1 VLASA
6 VMVAGAGL
14 MWLWQRQFGRATALA
29 AGFAALAVSPLH
41 NYLYGHSL
49 VLFTSSVNLPQT
61 LLMPPLDYARAA
73 LELLTFDFAGDHVR
87 RALAQLGRWLSG
99 PQEWLFTVP
108 LHAFGI
114 ATLVRVG
121 LFGSRFD
128 PWLRLIALATLLQHG
143 IGISYINFVRY
154 NLGTW
159 LLTLLVAAAWLQ
171 GEGLALLGPRIEDAW
186 RRNALV
192 RRLADGIDD
201 LAGILGLQDPG
212 GPGKTPAARHAARPS

>member
-1 VLASA
+1 
-6 VMVAGAGL
+6 MVVGAGL
-14 MWLWQRQFGRATALA
+14 MWLWQRQFGRAAALA

-41 NYLYGHSL
+41 NYVFGHSL
-49 VLFTSSVNLPQT
+49 VLFTSSVSLPQT

-73 LELLTFDFAGDHVR
+73 LELVTLDFAGDHVK
-87 RALAQLGRWLSG
+87 RAVAQLGRWLSG

-108 LHAFGI
+108 LHALGV

-171 GEGLALLGPRIEDAW
+171 GEGLAVLGHTMPRLEDAW

-192 RRLADGIDD
+192 RRLAGGIDD
-201 LAGILGLQDPG
+201 LAGILGHPG
-212 GPGKTPAARHAARPS
+212 PRRAWEGAGGA